1 MYQKES
7 NLLYLLSVKIV
18 IGVLIGVYC
27 LFIKIYYTAVINKK
41 KEKKRLCQKI
51 CTFYTHNL
59 LYQKFLSMYFLSRK
73 ITYDV
78 SCDTENILYGRIFCQ
93 KLHFLSKVAFFVKI
107 TLFVK
112 NTLLEK
118 IV

>member
-1 MYQKES
+1 
-7 NLLYLLSVKIV
+7 
-18 IGVLIGVYC
+18 
-27 LFIKIYYTAVINKK
+27 
-41 KEKKRLCQKI
+41 
-51 CTFYTHNL
+51 
-59 LYQKFLSMYFLSRK
+59 MYFLSRK
-73 ITYDV
+73 ITYDVFQRGGGVILKTSYDV

-118 IV
+118 IVYFEKQYFIEKKMFCENYLRSN